1 MHRFWSGKYGTGKAI
16 LTAATRKK
24 ITVPVSNMLKILNF
38 MLA

>member
-24 ITVPVSNMLKILNF
+24 ITVSNRLSILNF